1 MARNKPERYRRKIFS
16 SYLTSAVSITLI
28 LFLVGIMGLILIN
41 AGRLS
46 DYVRE
51 KIGFTLILHEGL
63 KEVETIRLQKLLNST
78 DYVKET
84 RYVDKETAAR
94 ELQAELGEDFTG
106 FLGFNPLFS
115 SIDVK
120 LFADYTHPDS
130 MAVLEKR
137 LLEFPEVKEV
147 FYQKNLVSLINENVR
162 KISLFLLIFSGLLT
176 LIFFALINNTIRISI
191 YSQRFIIN
199 TMLLVGATRPFIRRP
214 YILKSISLGIYSAFF
229 SFILIVA
236 LVYAYQRELTGVL
249 SLNDLTVL
257 GLVFLLIAGVGIF
270 ISWAS
275 THLAVNKFL
284 KMKFEELFY

>member
-1 MARNKPERYRRKIFS
+1 
-16 SYLTSAVSITLI
+16 
-28 LFLVGIMGLILIN
+28 MGLILIN